1 MDEYGFT
8 SKLREF
14 DVLDPAL
21 NDDCRVASG
30 TGTPALSSSVTFG
43 IPDGH
48 DVRGSN
54 LGGEVGA
61 MKKVIRHNVLLI
73 SPKF

>member
-14 DVLDPAL
+14 DVLGPAL

-30 TGTPALSSSVTFG
+30 TGTPALSNNVTFR
-43 IPDGH
+43 IPGGH

-54 LGGEVGA
+54 LGGEAGA
-61 MKKVIRHNVLLI
+61 MKEVFDTM
-73 SPKF
+73 SC